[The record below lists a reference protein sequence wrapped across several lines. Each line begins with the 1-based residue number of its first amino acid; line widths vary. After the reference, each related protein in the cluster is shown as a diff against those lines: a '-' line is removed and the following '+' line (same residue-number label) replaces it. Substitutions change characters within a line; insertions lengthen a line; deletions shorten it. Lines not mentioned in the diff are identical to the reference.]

1 MPSCAL
7 AGSSY
12 CQPPSPFPCCLPLSF
27 GVPFGPIVLSISVE
41 RSWSVLLAA
50 AQLLS
55 CSGSSGG
62 CWGHLVECDSRGV
75 ISSSSVQRESI
86 YKIFQLVRKCH
97 GNWLCLSPHC
107 FAGGKNTSRCW
118 RVIFSHCCCCC
129 CALCCCCRDDDN
141 VNRVMSWP
149 WCIDAAATC
158 HVPPLKANMCPITP
172 MKFELLCTIILEK
185 RKLRLRTKRKKFQT

>member
-1 MPSCAL
+1 MSHFMGAYRRAFSLKLSHCVGQGVGGEGSRDSSGNCACFHLMLRSYYVASALLSCPEMYKLCQVAL
-7 AGSSY
+7 LQAA
-12 CQPPSPFPCCLPLSF
+12 PTANLLPPFPCSLPLSF

-75 ISSSSVQRESI
+75 ISSSSSSSVQRESI

-107 FAGGKNTSRCW
+107 FAGGKNTSRC
-118 RVIFSHCCCCC
+118 
-129 CALCCCCRDDDN
+129 
-141 VNRVMSWP
+141 
-149 WCIDAAATC
+149 
-158 HVPPLKANMCPITP
+158 
-172 MKFELLCTIILEK
+172 
-185 RKLRLRTKRKKFQT
+185 